1 MWMKQERA
9 GAREV
14 VVSSQAEEEADL
26 VVAGG
31 EVGEVIQE
39 VKTSWLWCGI
49 DFCVILIFPCFSFA
63 VSVLLLEAV
72 DTAVIGATVTGVTVK
87 ETSGV
92 AIGAMAAVADT
103 EVVEDTPLATE
114 TIGRS

>member
-14 VVSSQAEEEADL
+14 VASSQTVEEADL

-31 EVGEVIQE
+31 EVGEVTQE

-49 DFCVILIFPCFSFA
+49 DFY
-63 VSVLLLEAV
+63 
-72 DTAVIGATVTGVTVK
+72 
-87 ETSGV
+87 
-92 AIGAMAAVADT
+92 M
-103 EVVEDTPLATE
+103 
-114 TIGRS
+114 